1 MSNTNAR
8 KSGLLSNLSWKFAE
22 RISAQAVTT
31 IVSVILARLLEP
43 SHYGIIAVVTIF
55 ITLANVF
62 VSDGLGSALIQKK
75 DADALDFSTV
85 LYANLV
91 ISILLYGILYVC
103 APVITRFYGEG
114 YETLTPVL
122 RVLGLRLI
130 LTAVNSVQQ
139 AYISRRMMFRK
150 FFWATLF
157 GTVLSAVVGITMA
170 YKGYGVWA
178 LVFQYL
184 TNTTVDTI
192 ILAISMGKHPPLAFS
207 FRRLKGLFGFG
218 LNVLGTNLFIT
229 IYKEMRAIIIGK
241 IYSSTD
247 LAFFDK
253 GKHFP
258 SLIITNVNTT
268 ISQVLFPRLSRDQD
282 DVSKVKLGTKRAIR
296 FSSFLMCPLMIGL
309 ASVSRNFVLV
319 LLTEKWLPCA
329 PLIVYSAID
338 FLFYPIHSTNMQA
351 IKAMGRSDL
360 LLKLEIIKKIT
371 ELIVLLSVMFV
382 SVEAIAIAM
391 AACSTVFVAVN
402 AWPNGKLIGYSLR
415 EQLLDLLPALVLS
428 SIMAIAVMV
437 VDLLP
442 LTALPTLILQVL
454 TGGLVYISLAAM
466 TRNPEFVFLW
476 NLVRKKK

>member
-1 MSNTNAR
+1 MKKQ

-31 IVSVILARLLEP
+31 IVSVILARLLDP

-91 ISILLYGILYVC
+91 ISILLYSTLYVC
-103 APVITRFYGEG
+103 APAITRFYGEG
-114 YETLTPVL
+114 YEALTPVL

-139 AYISRRMMFRK
+139 AYISRKMMFRK

-157 GTVLSAVVGITMA
+157 GTVFSAVVGITMA

-192 ILAISMGKHPPLAFS
+192 ILAISMGKRPPFAFS

-218 LNVLGTNLFIT
+218 INVLSTNLFIT

-241 IYSSTD
+241 VYSSAD

-258 SLIITNVNTT
+258 ALIITNVNTT

-282 DVSKVKLGTKRAIR
+282 DISKVKLGTKRAIR

-309 ASVSRNFVLV
+309 AAVSRNFVLV

-329 PLIVYSAID
+329 PLIVYAAID

-351 IKAMGRSDL
+351 IKAMGRSNL

-371 ELIVLLSVMFV
+371 ELVVLLSVMFI

-391 AACSTVFVAVN
+391 AACSTVFVVVN

-428 SIMAIAVMV
+428 GLMAVAVIGV
-437 VDLLP
+437 GLLP
-442 LTALPTLILQVL
+442 LAPLPALILQVL
-454 TGGLVYISLAAM
+454 TGSLVYITLAAM
-466 TRNPEFVFLW
+466 TRNPEFRFLW
-476 NLVRKKK
+476 NMVRKKI